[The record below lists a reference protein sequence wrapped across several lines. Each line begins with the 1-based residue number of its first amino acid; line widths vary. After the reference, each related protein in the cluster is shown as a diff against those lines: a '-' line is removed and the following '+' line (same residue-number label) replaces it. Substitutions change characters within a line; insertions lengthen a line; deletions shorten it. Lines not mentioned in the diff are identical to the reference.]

1 MNQISHRPISSSL
14 ATPALPATSPWMT
27 AALTHATAS
36 GALPPLVMPA
46 GVAVAVAREARS
58 LLPAMRRRAQPASA
72 DAWDDFLRP
81 LVAATRNPPTQKD
94 FLAFVAAA
102 AVALDGIPARL
113 LTDQR
118 RAAAVRRFDFWPSV
132 ADLANW
138 LEPEAR
144 EERAALLAMQR
155 LASPKPDVA
164 VAVAPEPRTPEV
176 VAAVADKMRA
186 LRAELHARDE
196 AARPVRERVPP
207 RHLTPHEE
215 IASLEKEIAQGKD
228 HTGSLAHLL
237 RMQRARLEG
246 LPA

>member
-1 MNQISHRPISSSL
+1 MNQISHRLIGSS
-14 ATPALPATSPWMT
+14 PAIPPLPATSPWMT

-36 GALPPLVMPA
+36 GALPPLVMPE
-46 GVAVAVAREARS
+46 GVAVVVAREARS
-58 LLPAMRRRAQPASA
+58 LLPTMRRRAQPATA
-72 DAWDDFLRP
+72 AAWDDFLRP
-81 LVAATRNPPTQKD
+81 LVAATRNPPTHED

-155 LASPKPDVA
+155 LASTKPE

-246 LPA
+246 AQP

>member
-1 MNQISHRPISSSL
+1 MNQISPRSMGASPLI
-14 ATPALPATSPWMT
+14 PALPETSPWLT
-27 AALTHATAS
+27 AVLHHATAS

-46 GVAVAVAREARS
+46 GVGVAVSGEARS
-58 LLPAMRRRAQPASA
+58 LLPAMRRRAMSASA

-81 LVAATRNPPTQKD
+81 LVAATRNPPTQSD

-144 EERAALLAMQR
+144 EERAALLAMER
-155 LASPKPDVA
+155 LAVAKPEA
-164 VAVAPEPRTPEV
+164 AVAPEPRTPEM
-176 VAAVADKMRA
+176 VAAVADKLRA
-186 LRAELHARDE
+186 LKAEIHAQDE
-196 AARPVRERVPP
+196 AARPVRERVAP

-215 IASLEKEIAQGKD
+215 IAVLEAQIADGQD
-228 HTGSLAHLL
+228 RSGSLAHLL
-237 RMQRARLEG
+237 RVQRAWLEG
-246 LPA
+246 GAA